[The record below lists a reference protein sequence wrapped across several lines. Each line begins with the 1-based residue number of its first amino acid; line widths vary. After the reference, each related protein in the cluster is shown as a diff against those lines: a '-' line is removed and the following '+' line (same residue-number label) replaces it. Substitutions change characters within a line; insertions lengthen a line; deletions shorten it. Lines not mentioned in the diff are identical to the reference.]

1 MTPKPAPGQAD
12 INFYLE
18 RLQWIGIFLP
28 ATDFTSSS
36 DLITLKTA
44 CRLFGIKGTR
54 HTPQN
59 NRPYRGTVLPHHLI
73 FHLRP

>member
-44 CRLFGIKGTR
+44 CRLFGIKGTPMPR
-54 HTPQN
+54 RTTAPIAALFY
-59 NRPYRGTVLPHHLI
+59 PTT
-73 FHLRP
+73 